1 MRPKWDRPQSGST
14 WGRLEIEKAIAGAT
28 EFYQGSHADDRP
40 GPEGEAGPD
49 RERDKV
55 SDTNRDD
62 WPEPL
67 REEAY
72 HGLVGEFVRAVEPH
86 TEADPVA
93 VMIQFLTAFGNAI
106 GRGAYYRVER
116 DFHHAITFSCLVGET
131 SKARKGTSKGHVD
144 YVFREVDPEWARN
157 RMIGGL
163 SSGEGLIWEVR
174 DPIFRREAVR
184 EHGRPTGKYEE
195 VEVDPGADDKR
206 LMVYEPEFASVLKVM
221 NREGNTLS
229 DVIRKAWDS
238 CDLRTLTKNSPAK
251 ATGTH
256 ISVIGHIT
264 VAELRRYLDKTE
276 MANGFGNRFIWIC
289 VKRSKILPEGGQIER
304 VDFSSIIRKLKA
316 ATEFG
321 KQAGEITMN
330 PDAREI
336 WRAVYG
342 PLSEGKPGLFGA
354 LVARAE
360 AQVVRLACIYALLD
374 LSHTIRPE
382 HLAAALSLWDYAEAS
397 VKHIFG
403 DATGDPIADQILSAL
418 RDASEGLTQTA
429 IHNLFGR
436 HKSAEQIQK
445 ALIFLK
451 KQKLIQDENRETGGR
466 PTIVWKLIGAKKA
479 K

>member
-1 MRPKWDRPQSGST
+1 
-14 WGRLEIEKAIAGAT
+14 
-28 EFYQGSHADDRP
+28 
-40 GPEGEAGPD
+40 
-49 RERDKV
+49 
-55 SDTNRDD
+55 
-62 WPEPL
+62 
-67 REEAY
+67 
-72 HGLVGEFVRAVEPH
+72 
-86 TEADPVA
+86 
-93 VMIQFLTAFGNAI
+93 
-106 GRGAYYRVER
+106 
-116 DFHHAITFSCLVGET
+116 
-131 SKARKGTSKGHVD
+131 
-144 YVFREVDPEWARN
+144 
-157 RMIGGL
+157 
-163 SSGEGLIWEVR
+163 
-174 DPIFRREAVR
+174 
-184 EHGRPTGKYEE
+184 
-195 VEVDPGADDKR
+195 
-206 LMVYEPEFASVLKVM
+206 
-221 NREGNTLS
+221 
-229 DVIRKAWDS
+229 
-238 CDLRTLTKNSPAK
+238 
-251 ATGTH
+251 
-256 ISVIGHIT
+256 
-264 VAELRRYLDKTE
+264 
-276 MANGFGNRFIWIC
+276 
-289 VKRSKILPEGGQIER
+289 
-304 VDFSSIIRKLKA
+304 
-316 ATEFG
+316 
-321 KQAGEITMN
+321 MN